1 MVQILPATGVPRRR
15 GRFLDPKGAKE
26 ETVEPGLGDELEV
39 EGWVGQVKRG
49 AKRRVPVSTGVHA
62 GPGSPRV
69 RGRVPETWRCWGH
82 EARRGSQGASRAAPG
97 KSSPSLPAPNPSQ
110 NQSFPMSQLFT

>member
-49 AKRRVPVSTGVHA
+49 AKRRVPVSTGVRAGAQVCAHDGKHA
-62 GPGSPRV
+62 ARAGLGAGLEWWEVRVDDQLRWCSP
-69 RGRVPETWRCWGH
+69 E
-82 EARRGSQGASRAAPG
+82 
-97 KSSPSLPAPNPSQ
+97 PSQ
-110 NQSFPMSQLFT
+110 FV